1 MDIFLLITCLTS
13 LSRESIVLG
22 STLVEFHTNDM
33 WLTKALASLD
43 ITVLV
48 DRASFVTVTGLKL

>member
-1 MDIFLLITCLTS
+1 M
-13 LSRESIVLG
+13 LG
-22 STLVEFHTNDM
+22 STLVAFHTSDI

-43 ITVLV
+43 VAVLV